1 MGEVDVFLKLDG
13 VDGESKDDAHTNE
26 IDILSF
32 SHSIN
37 QSGSMGRAGG
47 GGVGKV
53 SVGEL
58 TLVAEASK
66 ASPNLYI
73 NCCTGKHH
81 ASAILTV
88 RKAGETPVEF
98 MVIEMTNVIITSYGT
113 SGSSEYPV
121 DQFCL
126 NFEEI
131 KYTYTEQNADGSA
144 GAGIDQTFNV
154 QKNIKV

>member
-1 MGEVDVFLKLDG
+1 MAEVDIFLKLDG

-26 IDILSF
+26 IDIISF
-32 SHSIN
+32 SHNIN
-37 QSGSMGRAGG
+37 QAGSMGRAGG

-58 TLVAEASK
+58 NLVAEISK

-81 ASAILTV
+81 ASATLTV
-88 RKAGETPVEF
+88 RKAGENPVEF
-98 MVIEMTNVIITSYGT
+98 VVIEMTNVIVTSYTT
-113 SGSSEYPV
+113 SGSGSYPI
-121 DQFCL
+121 DEFSL

-131 KYTYTEQNADGSA
+131 KVTYTEQNADGSA

-154 QKNIKV
+154 QKNVKV